1 MHDNEAQPAVSIV
14 MATYERPSV
23 LAFAI
28 RSVLAQDF
36 ADWEL
41 IMVGDH
47 CTEETTRLIA
57 SFADPRIAYVNLATN
72 FGEQS
77 GPNNVGIARARG
89 KYLAFLN
96 QDDLWFTDHL
106 RSALEW
112 LQAAGAD
119 GVVALSAYI
128 KRPAASAWNADDW
141 QCVINGI
148 GIDGRYDPVLTVG
161 PASTLVL
168 KLEAARGAGP
178 WRQALDCFG
187 ASSQQWLYRIWR
199 MGADLRTM
207 PHLTLVQ
214 IPSAAREQSYV
225 RHDTAEHEFFFA
237 RLNDAA
243 ALRLLL
249 LDRVEGLPQ
258 RPWWRRLA
266 KPMAIATL
274 RWLAHAG
281 LAPSEI
287 IGCIS
292 LGFRRGFFIQIRR
305 RARGLPEMERDP
317 EPASLRA
324 RYAAERGRDEA
335 Q

>member
-1 MHDNEAQPAVSIV
+1 
-14 MATYERPSV
+14 MATYQRPSV

-41 IMVGDH
+41 IVVGDH
-47 CTEETTRLIA
+47 CTEETERLLA
-57 SFADPRIAYVNLATN
+57 SFADPRITYVNLATN

-96 QDDLWFTDHL
+96 HDDLWFADHL
-106 RSALEW
+106 RSAVEW
-112 LQAAGAD
+112 LQATGAD
-119 GVVALSAYI
+119 GVVARSAYI
-128 KRPAASAWNADDW
+128 KRPAAAAWNKDGW
-141 QCVINGI
+141 RCVINGI

-161 PASTLVL
+161 PASSLVL
-168 KLEAARGAGP
+168 KLAAVRAVGP

-187 ASSQQWLYRIWR
+187 SSSQQWLYRIWR
-199 MGADLRTM
+199 TGADLRTL

-214 IPSAAREQSYV
+214 IPSAARERSYV
-225 RHDTAEHEFFFA
+225 RRDTAEHEFFFA
-237 RLNDAA
+237 QLKEAN

-249 LDRVEGLPQ
+249 LGRVEELPQ

-266 KPMAIATL
+266 KPVAISAL
-274 RWLAHAG
+274 RRLAHAG

-305 RARGLPEMERDP
+305 RLRGLPDMERDP
-317 EPASLRA
+317 EAASLRA
-324 RYAAERGRDEA
+324 RYASERGRDEA
-335 Q
+335 P